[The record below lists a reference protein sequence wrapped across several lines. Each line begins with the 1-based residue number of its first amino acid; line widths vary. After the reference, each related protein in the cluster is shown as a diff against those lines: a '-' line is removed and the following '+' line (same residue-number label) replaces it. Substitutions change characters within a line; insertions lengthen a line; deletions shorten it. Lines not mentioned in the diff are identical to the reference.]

1 MTCAFSYIIYVL
13 LHIQSNQKGVMY
25 IKQKQKFDGSKSEFQ
40 NYSTRRQYKG
50 IFRPKM

>member
-40 NYSTRRQYKG
+40 KNSTGKKAILGY
-50 IFRPKM
+50 FWT